1 MDAAASA
8 AGPVPS
14 ARTRAALRRGL
25 GAAAQTLLVLLVV
38 SVVSFAFLKLAPGD
52 PVALMLGS
60 DFSRESYDQLLRELG
75 LDQPLPA
82 QYLQWLGRFVQGDW
96 GTSYISKQDVFEQA
110 VLQALPVTLTLAAL
124 SLAVAL
130 AVGVPL
136 GVLAATRR
144 NSALDLAASALAVGG
159 NAFPSFYLGVVL
171 IWVFSVSLGW
181 FPSMG
186 YVSPWSDPAAGL
198 WHLALP
204 ALTLGAW
211 YVGLIATVTRSSLLE
226 VLEQPYMAAARAR
239 GEPGW
244 RVIWV
249 HGMRNVLMPLVT
261 VIGLQLGGMLR
272 GAVMTEVVFTLPGLG
287 MMITTAVQTREY
299 LVVQAGIMITALLF
313 VAVNFVVDQTYVF
326 LDPRLRR
333 HGR

>member
-1 MDAAASA
+1 VST
-8 AGPVPS
+8 AGTVPTPNHRIS
-14 ARTRAALRRGL
+14 T
-25 GAAAQTLLVLLVV
+25 
-38 SVVSFAFLKLAPGD
+38 
-52 PVALMLGS
+52 
-60 DFSRESYDQLLRELG
+60 
-75 LDQPLPA
+75 
-82 QYLQWLGRFVQGDW
+82 
-96 GTSYISKQDVFEQA
+96 GTTA
-110 VLQALPVTLTLAAL
+110 T
-124 SLAVAL
+124 

-136 GVLAATRR
+136 GVLAAVRR
-144 NSALDLAASALAVGG
+144 NSWIDLAASAIAIGG

-171 IWVFSVSLGW
+171 IWVFSVSFQW

-186 YVSPWSDPAAGL
+186 YVSPWSDPLTGL

-211 YVGLIATVTRSSLLE
+211 YVGLIATVTRASLLE
-226 VLEQPYMAAARAR
+226 VLSQPYMAAARAR

-244 RVIWV
+244 RVVWV
-249 HGMRNVLMPLVT
+249 HGMRNVAMPLVT

-287 MMITTAVQTREY
+287 MMITSAVQTREY

-313 VAVNFVVDQTYVF
+313 ITVNFAVDRTYTL
-326 LDPRLRR
+326 LDPRLRK

>member
-1 MDAAASA
+1 MKVAADSLELRASRLWQ
-8 AGPVPS
+8 P
-14 ARTRAALRRGL
+14 L
-25 GAAAQTLLVLLVV
+25 GAVAQTALVLLVV
-38 SVVSFAFLKLAPGD
+38 SGISFLFLKLSPGD

-60 DFSRESYDQLLRELG
+60 DFSRDSYDQLYRNLG
-75 LDQPLPA
+75 LDQPWFR
-82 QYLQWLGRFVQGDW
+82 QYFHWLSRFVLGEW
-96 GTSYISKQDVFEQA
+96 GSSYVSKQDIFELA

-124 SLAVAL
+124 SLLVAL
-130 AVGVPL
+130 AVGIPL
-136 GVLAATRR
+136 GVLAAIKR
-144 NSALDLAASALAVGG
+144 NSWMDILASAIAIGG

-171 IWVFSVSLGW
+171 IWIFSVALGW

-186 YVSPWSDPAAGL
+186 YVSPWDDPLGGL
-198 WHLALP
+198 WHLVLP

-226 VLEQPYMAAARAR
+226 VLEQPYMSAARAR
-239 GEPGW
+239 GEPEW

-287 MMITTAVQTREY
+287 MMITNAVQTREY

-313 VAVNFVVDQTYVF
+313 IAVNLLVDRTYTV
-326 LDPRLRR
+326 LDPRLRKK
-333 HGR
+333 

>member
-1 MDAAASA
+1 M
-8 AGPVPS
+8 VYPS
-14 ARTRAALRRGL
+14 LAMGAHRLWRPL
-25 GAAAQTLLVLLVV
+25 GAIAQTALVLLVV
-38 SVVSFAFLKLAPGD
+38 SGISFMFLKLSPGD
-52 PVALMLGS
+52 PVAIMLGS
-60 DFSRESYDQLLRELG
+60 DFSRDSYDLLYRQLG
-75 LDQPLPA
+75 LDQPWFQ
-82 QYLQWLGRFVQGDW
+82 QYVQWLSRFVRGDW
-96 GTSYISKQDVFEQA
+96 GMSYVSKQDIFEQS

-130 AVGVPL
+130 LVGIPL
-136 GVLAATRR
+136 GVLAAVRR
-144 NSALDLAASALAVGG
+144 NSWMDLLASAVAIGG
-159 NAFPSFYLGVVL
+159 NAIPSFYLGVVL
-171 IWVFSVSLGW
+171 IWIFSVAFGW

-186 YVSPWSDPAAGL
+186 YVSPWSEPLTGL

-239 GEPGW
+239 GEPSW

-249 HGMRNVLMPLVT
+249 HGMRNVLMPLIT
-261 VIGLQLGGMLR
+261 IIGLQLGGMLR

-287 MMITTAVQTREY
+287 MMITSAVQTREY

-313 VAVNFVVDQTYVF
+313 IAVNFTVDRTYSL
-326 LDPRLRR
+326 LDPRLRKNAR
-333 HGR
+333 

>member
-1 MDAAASA
+1 MKVAADSLELR
-8 AGPVPS
+8 
-14 ARTRAALRRGL
+14 ARRLWQPL
-25 GAAAQTLLVLLVV
+25 GAVAQTALVLLVV
-38 SVVSFAFLKLAPGD
+38 SGISFLFLKLSPGD

-60 DFSRESYDQLLRELG
+60 DFSRDSYDQLYRNLG
-75 LDQPLPA
+75 LDQPWFQ
-82 QYLQWLGRFVQGDW
+82 QYFHWLSRFVLGEW
-96 GTSYISKQDVFEQA
+96 GSSYVSKQDIFELA

-124 SLAVAL
+124 SLLVAL
-130 AVGVPL
+130 AVGIPL
-136 GVLAATRR
+136 GVLAAIKR
-144 NSALDLAASALAVGG
+144 NSWMDILASAIAIGG

-171 IWVFSVSLGW
+171 IWIFSVALGW

-186 YVSPWSDPAAGL
+186 YVSPWDDPLGGL
-198 WHLALP
+198 WHLVLP

-211 YVGLIATVTRSSLLE
+211 YVGLIATVTRSSLLD
-226 VLEQPYMAAARAR
+226 VLEQPYMSAARAR
-239 GEPGW
+239 GEPEW

-287 MMITTAVQTREY
+287 MMITNAVQTREY

-313 VAVNFVVDQTYVF
+313 IAVNLLVDRTYTI
-326 LDPRLRR
+326 LDPRLRKK
-333 HGR
+333 

>member
-1 MDAAASA
+1 
-8 AGPVPS
+8 
-14 ARTRAALRRGL
+14 
-25 GAAAQTLLVLLVV
+25 
-38 SVVSFAFLKLAPGD
+38 
-52 PVALMLGS
+52 
-60 DFSRESYDQLLRELG
+60 
-75 LDQPLPA
+75 
-82 QYLQWLGRFVQGDW
+82 
-96 GTSYISKQDVFEQA
+96 
-110 VLQALPVTLTLAAL
+110 
-124 SLAVAL
+124 
-130 AVGVPL
+130 
-136 GVLAATRR
+136 
-144 NSALDLAASALAVGG
+144 
-159 NAFPSFYLGVVL
+159 
-171 IWVFSVSLGW
+171 
-181 FPSMG
+181 MG
-186 YVSPWSDPAAGL
+186 YVSPWDEPLTGL

-287 MMITTAVQTREY
+287 MMITSAVQTREY

-313 VAVNFVVDQTYVF
+313 IAVNLIVDRTYAL
-326 LDPRLRR
+326 LDPRLRQR
-333 HGR
+333 

>member
-1 MDAAASA
+1 MQHAQKKTWP
-8 AGPVPS
+8 G
-14 ARTRAALRRGL
+14 RAVIRRAL
-25 GAAAQTLLVLLVV
+25 GAMAQTALVLLVV
-38 SVVSFAFLKLAPGD
+38 SVVSFMFLKLSPGD
-52 PVALMLGS
+52 PVAIMLGS
-60 DFSRESYDQLLRELG
+60 DFSRESYDKLYHELG
-75 LDQPLPA
+75 LDRPLPA
-82 QYLQWLGRFVQGDW
+82 QYAQWLGRFVQGDW
-96 GTSYISKQDVFEQA
+96 GSSYVSKQDIFEQA
-110 VLQALPVTLTLAAL
+110 VLQALPVTLTLAAC
-124 SLAVAL
+124 SLLIAL
-130 AVGVPL
+130 LVGIPL
-136 GVLAATRR
+136 GVLAAVRR
-144 NSALDLAASALAVGG
+144 NSWVDLAASAVAIGG

-186 YVSPWSDPAAGL
+186 YVSPWSDFGTGL

-239 GEPGW
+239 GEPEW
-244 RVIWV
+244 RVILV

-287 MMITTAVQTREY
+287 MMITNAVQTREY
-299 LVVQAGIMITALLF
+299 LVVQAGIMMTALLF
-313 VAVNFVVDQTYVF
+313 IAVNFTVDQTYSI
-326 LDPRLRR
+326 LDPRLRK